1 MRLAN
6 HPAYTITGS
15 LSTGVELNSRAIM
28 FTNSSTTTGA
38 TTSITAEVWIT
49 QNAGTRDTTEY
60 GDYDGRTYKSVIFT
74 VNVRPSET
82 LILPIALKKVTA
94 LTFGANTTAYVL
106 V

>member
-15 LSTGVELNSRAIM
+15 LSTTGVELNSRAIM
-28 FTNSSTTTGA
+28 FTNSGTAS

-49 QNAGTRDTTEY
+49 QNAGTRDTEEY
-60 GDYDGRTYKSVIFT
+60 GDYTGRTYKSVTFT
-74 VNVRPSET
+74 VNVRAFET
-82 LILPIALKKVTA
+82 LILPIALKKVTT
-94 LTFGANTTAYVL
+94 LNLGAATTAYVL

>member
-15 LSTGVELNSRAIM
+15 LTAGAELSSRAIM
-28 FTNSSTTTGA
+28 FTNANGTGT

-49 QNAGTRDTTEY
+49 QNSGVRDTEEY
-60 GDYDGRTYKSVIFT
+60 GDYTGRTYKTVTFT
-74 VNVRPSET
+74 VNVPT
-82 LILPIALKKVTA
+82 FDTIILPIALKKVISIT
-94 LTFGANTTAYVL
+94 LGASTTAYVL